1 MGRGSLRSGG
11 EALTAPIARRSAA
24 AAGVKRAA
32 RRATLAVGLVALSCG
47 GAAELARAA
56 GEELGAALPP
66 PTGCVDA
73 LSALQG
79 ADPDPRWASP
89 HLIVVRKGARS
100 LQHFKAGAPARAADG
115 AARCWRV
122 GLGFAPE
129 GTKQAEGDGKTPEGW
144 YRTSDKPESSFAHAI
159 SVHYPNAEDA
169 AQGLSA
175 GRIDA
180 KTAQQLRAADS
191 AGARPAQE
199 TALGG
204 HILIHGGGGLVDWT
218 LGCIA
223 LDDPHLL
230 DLRAGLPKGQRA
242 WLRVLP

>member
-1 MGRGSLRSGG
+1 MKRL
-11 EALTAPIARRSAA
+11 ARRLTLCG
-24 AAGVKRAA
+24 GV
-32 RRATLAVGLVALSCG
+32 GALSCG

-66 PTGCVDA
+66 PAGCVDD

-79 ADPDPRWASP
+79 ADPDPRWAAP
-89 HLIVVRKGARS
+89 HLLVVRKGART
-100 LQHFKAGAPARAADG
+100 LQHFRAGAPARG
-115 AARCWRV
+115 PEGVARCWRV

-129 GTKQAEGDGKTPEGW
+129 GTKHAEGDGKTPEGW

-169 AQGLSA
+169 AQGVAA

-191 AGARPAQE
+191 AGARPPQE

-218 LGCIA
+218 LGCVA

-230 DLRAGLPKGQRA
+230 ALRAGLPKGQRA